1 MNKLTQERVTNA
13 ELGIENTQLKGYI
26 KGTED
31 HPYNII
37 NKTRGK
43 KFDSEMQAS
52 APNTKNM
59 MIHSVAEILKEK

>member
-13 ELGIENTQLKGYI
+13 ELGIENTKLKGYI

-43 KFDSEMQAS
+43 KFDSEM
-52 APNTKNM
+52 
-59 MIHSVAEILKEK
+59 